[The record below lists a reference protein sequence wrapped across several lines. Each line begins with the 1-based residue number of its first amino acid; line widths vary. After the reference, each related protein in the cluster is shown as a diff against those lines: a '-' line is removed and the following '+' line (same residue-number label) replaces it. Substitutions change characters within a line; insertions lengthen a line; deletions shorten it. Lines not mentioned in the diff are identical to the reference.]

1 MILEPR
7 SLQSLLRN
15 HIGAWVLALVTALS
29 PAAYGLD
36 LRPKIDPLAR
46 PLLEDGIAVGF
57 VIGIVKDGQTQVIA
71 YGETTKGSGIAPTG
85 DSVFEIGSIS
95 KVFTGVLL
103 ANMVQG
109 GSMKLGD
116 PVQQYL
122 PASVQ
127 VPVADGTPIT
137 LEHLATHTS
146 GLPRLPDNFTPAD
159 ASNPYADYTVAQ
171 MYAFLSGHKLRWPP
185 GRYEYS
191 NYAMGLL
198 GHVLAR
204 QAGKTYEELLI
215 EQIGTPLGMH
225 DTRIVLDENLRQRLA
240 PPYNAALQP
249 AKNWDLPTLAGAGG
263 IRSTC
268 HDLVKF
274 IKANLARD
282 EQPLTQA
289 LRLAHRTR
297 HTMKGGLAMGL
308 GWHIARDGVTRW
320 HNGMTGGYHG
330 WLAVVPSR
338 DVGVV
343 VLSNTAT
350 MRITTFGEQVT
361 LIALGLEVKPPQP
374 RTVVDVAPAV
384 LASYAGSYVLGP
396 EFVLTVTVEGGKL
409 MVQATN
415 QEKFEMFAES
425 KTQFFSKLFDA
436 QITFVPGNDGRINRL
451 ILHQGGRDL
460 EAVRQN

>member
-1 MILEPR
+1 
-7 SLQSLLRN
+7 
-15 HIGAWVLALVTALS
+15 
-29 PAAYGLD
+29 
-36 LRPKIDPLAR
+36 LAR
-46 PLLEDGIAVGF
+46 PLLEDGVAVGF

-71 YGETTKGSGIAPTG
+71 YGETTKASGIAPTG

-127 VPVADGTPIT
+127 VPVADGAPIT

-146 GLPRLPDNFTPAD
+146 GLPRLPDNFTPTD

-171 MYAFLSGHKLRWPP
+171 MYAFLSGHKLRRPP
-185 GRYEYS
+185 GQYEYS

-198 GHVLAR
+198 GHLLAR
-204 QAGKTYEELLI
+204 QAGKTYEQLLI
-215 EQIGTPLGMH
+215 EQIGAPLGMH

-240 PPYNAALQP
+240 PPYNATLQP
-249 AKNWDLPTLAGAGG
+249 VKNWDLPTLSGAGG

-268 HDLVKF
+268 HDLIKF

-297 HTMKGGLAMGL
+297 HTMTDGLAIGL

-320 HNGMTGGYHG
+320 HNGMT
-330 WLAVVPSR
+330 WASSCCPTPPRCASPRSANRSR
-338 DVGVV
+338 
-343 VLSNTAT
+343 
-350 MRITTFGEQVT
+350 
-361 LIALGLEVKPPQP
+361 AL
-374 RTVVDVAPAV
+374 R
-384 LASYAGSYVLGP
+384 LASRSNPRSRARWSMSPPPCSRPTRGP
-396 EFVLTVTVEGGKL
+396 MCSGH
-409 MVQATN
+409 
-415 QEKFEMFAES
+415 S
-425 KTQFFSKLFDA
+425 SS
-436 QITFVPGNDGRINRL
+436 
-451 ILHQGGRDL
+451 
-460 EAVRQN
+460 